1 MNGGYCKQWNISS
14 DFTVT
19 RVLGWEISPS
29 ISYALKTSLHNKSS
43 APIVSFAPI
52 SKMEDSQSNE
62 SDFIDFQRKM
72 KKPKKGFCLQYTYT
86 RLTHQNENYLS
97 TSSFRVSGGCSVG
110 SLFLLT
116 SWQILEN
123 KVIAHNI
130 LNKEASCS
138 YPPLAFYRQALKI
151 FEIHIR
157 VFITLISP
165 FLKTKDEMSVQV
177 YDTVNLYC
185 KSLH

>member
-1 MNGGYCKQWNISS
+1 
-14 DFTVT
+14 
-19 RVLGWEISPS
+19 
-29 ISYALKTSLHNKSS
+29 
-43 APIVSFAPI
+43 
-52 SKMEDSQSNE
+52 MEDSQSNE